1 MANNWKAAFY
11 GSREWK
17 RARDL
22 AYRRD
27 QCLCVDCRAEGHIT
41 PADEVHHIIPLN
53 SQNYNNPDISLA
65 LDNLVS
71 LCNAHHQARHG
82 KATRTTR
89 RYEVDAAGRVI
100 IKDGQHSL
108 PV

>member
-1 MANNWKAAFY
+1 MAKSWKGYFY
-11 GSREWK
+11 GSRQWK
-17 RARDL
+17 AARDL

-27 QCLCVDCRAEGHIT
+27 RCLCVDCLAEGKIT
-41 PADEVHHIIPLN
+41 PADEVHHITPLTEAT
-53 SQNYNNPDISLA
+53 YMDPAISLA

-82 KATRTTR
+82 KATRVTR

-100 IKDGQHSL
+100 IKDTPPHSTI
-108 PV
+108 

>member
-1 MANNWKAAFY
+1 MPKNWKGYFY
-11 GSREWK
+11 GSRQWK
-17 RARDL
+17 AARDL

-27 QCLCVDCRAEGHIT
+27 KCLCQDCLAEGKIT
-41 PADEVHHIIPLN
+41 PADEVHHIKPLDAT
-53 SQNYNNPDISLA
+53 NYTNPAVSLA

-82 KATRTTR
+82 KATTTTR

-100 IKDGQHSL
+100 IKDA
-108 PV
+108 PRVK